1 MIIQINKVKSNNQK
15 ENSMKILKHLLSIG
29 LLILVLINLSCQQQ
43 QAPVEKPKDGVFVHI
58 SHGTDDPHRA
68 LMGLQMAAIMA
79 ESKDV
84 LVYIDIT
91 GVDLVLKDSKDLTF
105 SHFPS
110 SLTQLTKLIDM
121 GITVYVCP
129 GCLKAA
135 GKTPEDVMNGVK
147 IADKE
152 GFFNFTKGRILA
164 IDY

>member
-1 MIIQINKVKSNNQK
+1 M
-15 ENSMKILKHLLSIG
+15 MKLKNYWVILSLVAFQLL
-29 LLILVLINLSCQQQ
+29 VLSCQQQ
-43 QAPVEKPKDGVFVHI
+43 QAPVKNVKDGVFVHI
-58 SHGTDDPHRA
+58 SHGSDDPHRA

-84 LVYIDIT
+84 VVYIDIS
-91 GVDLVLKDSKDLTF
+91 GVDLVLKDSKDITF

-110 SLTQLTKLIDM
+110 SLAQLTKLIDM

-135 GKTPEDVMNGVK
+135 GKTPDDVMNGVK
-147 IADKE
+147 IAEKE
-152 GFFNFTKGRILA
+152 GFFNFTKGRILT